1 MNAHKPVHRVAI
13 VGTGA
18 IGASWATHYLVRGF
32 DVTATDPGPTAEAA
46 LRSYV
51 EAAWDTAASI
61 GLAPEASPDRLSFT
75 ADMRQAVADA
85 DFVQENAPER
95 PELKVK
101 LFADIDD
108 ATPPDAIIASSS
120 SGITMSVIQAECRR
134 PERTVIGHPFNPP
147 HVVPLVE
154 VVGGTKTAPETIR
167 DVMSFYAAIGKKP
180 IHLKKEL
187 PGHVANRIQVALY
200 REVVYLVQE
209 GVLDVAD
216 SDDAVSWGPGL
227 RWGVMGP
234 HLLWHLGGGEGGIQH
249 FMDTLMPRMVA
260 SWQDLG
266 TPEFTPE
273 LKEKIVGGVLEEA
286 HGDSVDELAAR
297 RDAMLSALLSVRAE
311 HDPHGPRSAAA
322 GRSEKE
328 GS

>member
-1 MNAHKPVHRVAI
+1 MNAHRPVQRVAI
-13 VGTGA
+13 VGTGT

-32 DVTATDPGPTAEAA
+32 DVTATDPAPTAETA
-46 LRSYV
+46 LRAYV
-51 EAAWDTAASI
+51 EAAWESAASI
-61 GLAPEASPDRLSFT
+61 GLAPGASPDRLSFT
-75 ADMRQAVADA
+75 ADLRQAVADA

-101 LFADIDD
+101 LFADIDE
-108 ATPPDAIIASSS
+108 ATPPDAILASSS

-147 HVVPLVE
+147 HIVPLVE
-154 VVGGTKTAPETIR
+154 VVGGTRTDPDTVR
-167 DVMSFYAAIGKKP
+167 DVMAFYAAIGKKP
-180 IHLKKEL
+180 VHLKKEL
-187 PGHVANRIQVALY
+187 PGHVANRIQAALY

-249 FMDTLMPRMVA
+249 FMETLMPRMVA

-273 LKEKIVGGVLEEA
+273 LQQTIVAGVLDEA
-286 HGDSVDELAAR
+286 SGHSVDELADR
-297 RDAMLSALLSVRAE
+297 RDAMLSALLAVRAR
-311 HDPHGPRSAAA
+311 HDSSAPGSTADPVT
-322 GRSEKE
+322 EE
-328 GS
+328 GA

>member
-1 MNAHKPVHRVAI
+1 MNAHRPVHRVAI
-13 VGTGA
+13 VGTGT

-32 DVTATDPGPTAEAA
+32 DVTATDPAPTAEAA

-51 EAAWDTAASI
+51 EAAWDSAASI
-61 GLAPEASPDRLSFT
+61 GLTPGASPDRLSFT
-75 ADMRQAVADA
+75 TDLRQAVADA

-95 PELKVK
+95 PELKVP
-101 LFADIDD
+101 LFAEIDD
-108 ATPPDAIIASSS
+108 ATPPGAIIASSS

-147 HVVPLVE
+147 HIVPLVE
-154 VVGGTKTAPETIR
+154 VVGGTKTSPETIR
-167 DVMSFYAAIGKKP
+167 GAMSFYKAISKKP

-187 PGHVANRIQVALY
+187 PGHVANRIQAALY
-200 REVVYLVQE
+200 REVVHLVQE

-234 HLLWHLGGGEGGIQH
+234 HLLWHLGGGEGGIEH

-260 SWQDLG
+260 SWQELG

-286 HGDSVDELAAR
+286 GGRSVGELAAR
-297 RDAMLSALLSVRAE
+297 RDAMLSALLAVRAQY
-311 HDPHGPRSAAA
+311 DPSGPPSAAA
-322 GRSEKE
+322 EQPAQE
-328 GS
+328 GP

>member
-1 MNAHKPVHRVAI
+1 MNAHRPVHRVAI
-13 VGTGA
+13 VGTGT

-32 DVTATDPGPTAEAA
+32 DVTATDPAPTAEAA

-51 EAAWDTAASI
+51 EAAWDSAASI
-61 GLAPEASPDRLSFT
+61 GLTPGASPDRLSFT
-75 ADMRQAVADA
+75 TDLRQAVADA

-95 PELKVK
+95 PELKVP
-101 LFADIDD
+101 LFAEIDD
-108 ATPPDAIIASSS
+108 ATPPGAIIASSS

-147 HVVPLVE
+147 HIVPLVE
-154 VVGGTKTAPETIR
+154 VVGGTKTSPETIR
-167 DVMSFYAAIGKKP
+167 GAMSFYKAIGKKP

-187 PGHVANRIQVALY
+187 PGHVANRIQAALY
-200 REVVYLVQE
+200 REVVHLVQE

-234 HLLWHLGGGEGGIQH
+234 HLLWHLGGGEGGIEH

-260 SWQDLG
+260 SWQELG

-273 LKEKIVGGVLEEA
+273 LKEEIVGGVLEEA
-286 HGDSVDELAAR
+286 GGRSVGELAAR
-297 RDAMLSALLSVRAE
+297 RDAMLSSLLAVRAQY
-311 HDPHGPRSAAA
+311 DPSGPPSAAA
-322 GRSEKE
+322 EQPAQE
-328 GS
+328 GP